1 MSAHD
6 GQAPMSNRRDDL
18 GWPGPER
25 SALARALDRWRRAAP
40 GRSVAPGR
48 WGVSGGAGAEDAPV
62 TAPGIGPPPRPT
74 GGMGP
79 GGMGPGGTS
88 SGGTDN
94 GGMGAGSRGAGDT
107 AALAELARRLDDG
120 GCAYGR
126 VSAARLEL
134 LTRAYD
140 RLETKLNA
148 VLLAA
153 MGTFL
158 STLASLLLYYARGG
172 AH

>member
-1 MSAHD
+1 MSARD
-6 GQAPMSNRRDDL
+6 GREPMSDRVAGF
-18 GWPGPER
+18 GWPRPGTG
-25 SALARALDRWRRAAP
+25 ALARALDRWRRATS
-40 GRSVAPGR
+40 GRSAAPGR
-48 WGVSGGAGAEDAPV
+48 WGSSGAGVADAPV
-62 TAPGIGPPPRPT
+62 AAVGIGPPPGSARGT
-74 GGMGP
+74 GA
-79 GGMGPGGTS
+79 GGAGIGSTS
-88 SGGTDN
+88 SGGAVS
-94 GGMGAGSRGAGDT
+94 GGTGAGDV
-107 AALAELARRLDDG
+107 AALAELARRLDDS

-126 VSAARLEL
+126 VSAARLEH

-148 VLLAA
+148 VLMAA